1 MIKVSLEELRL
12 FAAYIHEL
20 CGIILDESKA
30 YLIESRLAPLM
41 QELGCKDYRELYF
54 RAKHDLTR
62 AIPNRIVD
70 AITTNETSFFRDRS
84 PFELLKYK
92 LIPDHVD
99 RITKAGS
106 PKTLSIWSAAASTG
120 QEIYSIAITLSEI
133 LPDLPQW
140 RTRLLGTD
148 ISDSAIAQASYG
160 KYNRVEIERGLP
172 PGQLQQYFNPQGT
185 FWRIKDEIRAMAS
198 FQKLNLMDPFTG
210 VGRFDLIFCRN
221 VAIYFT
227 PENRTKLFDRIAN
240 QLNPHGVLVIGST
253 ESLLGVSSRYVRRE
267 YHNAVFY
274 QLQ

>member
-1 MIKVSLEELRL
+1 MIKVSSEELRII
-12 FAAYIHEL
+12 ARYIHDL

-30 YLIESRLAPLM
+30 YLIESRLSPLM
-41 QELGCKDYRELYF
+41 QELGCQNYQELYF
-54 RAKHDLTR
+54 KAKNDPSRLL
-62 AIPNRIVD
+62 PGRIID

-92 LIPDHVD
+92 LVPDHVD
-99 RITKAGS
+99 RIQATGA
-106 PKTLSIWSAAASTG
+106 PKSLSIWSAAASTG

-133 LPDLPQW
+133 IPDLARW
-140 RTRLLGTD
+140 KIRLLGTD
-148 ISDSAIAQASYG
+148 ISDAAIAQASYG

-172 PGQLQQYFNPQGT
+172 PGHIQKYFNPQGN

-198 FQKLNLMDPFTG
+198 FQKMNLLDPVLA
-210 VGRFDLIFCRN
+210 VGKWDIIFCRN

-227 PENRTKLFDRIAN
+227 PENRTKLFDRLAN
-240 QLNPHGVLVIGST
+240 QLNPHGSLIIGST
-253 ESLLGVSSRYVRRE
+253 ESLLGVSTRYARQE